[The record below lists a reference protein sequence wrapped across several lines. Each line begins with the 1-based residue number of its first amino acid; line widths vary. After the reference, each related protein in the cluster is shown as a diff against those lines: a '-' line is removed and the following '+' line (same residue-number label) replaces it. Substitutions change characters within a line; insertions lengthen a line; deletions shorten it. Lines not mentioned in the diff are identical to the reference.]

1 MTWRIDG
8 PTGAESAK
16 IRWELVPYTQGRG
29 LDLGCGAWKAF
40 RHFIGLDSNVDEK
53 LFGMRATA
61 ADMIVPTC
69 ERLDLFADA
78 AMDFVFS
85 SHLLEH
91 IEDHRAALAEW
102 WRVVK
107 VGGHLV
113 LYLPHRDHYPNV
125 GTYGAN
131 PDHKHDFVND
141 DILDAMRGV
150 GGWDLLR
157 NEERSG
163 GDEYSF
169 FQVFRKRDDV
179 KQVYSLPV
187 RPKKSAA
194 VVRYGGI
201 GDMLQAASVLPGLKA
216 QGHHVTVYTTELGR
230 EILKHDPH
238 IDAFYIQ
245 GTDQVPNEE
254 LGSFFDHEAA
264 KYDRWVNLCESVEGS
279 LLALPGRAMYSW
291 PHEARHKLLNANY
304 AAVTH
309 DLAQVPHK
317 FAARFYASPGER
329 AWAQA
334 ERAKIKG
341 RVICW
346 SLSGSSVHKAWPWTD
361 TIIARL
367 MVKQPDT
374 HVVLMGDALCQ
385 MLEEGWTN
393 EPRVHCR
400 SGMWTVRQ
408 SLAFVEQADMV
419 IGPETGLLNAVGML
433 PMPKIVM
440 LSHSSRENLTKHWN
454 NTVALEPQG
463 VSCFPCHKMHYGWA
477 GCQKNEESSAAQ
489 CQHNISADQVW
500 QILERK
506 LKVAA

>member
-1 MTWRIDG
+1 MTWSRERDRG
-8 PTGAESAK
+8 DAAGF
-16 IRWELVPYTQGRG
+16 IRWELVPYTRGRG
-29 LDLGCGAWKAF
+29 LDLGCGQFKPF
-40 RHFIGLDSNVDEK
+40 RHFIGLDSNKDAT
-53 LFGMRATA
+53 LFGIPATS

-69 ERLDLFADA
+69 ETLDMFADGS
-78 AMDFVFS
+78 MDFVFS

-91 IEDHRAALAEW
+91 IVDYRAALAEW

-113 LYLPHRDHYPNV
+113 LYLPHKDFYPNI
-125 GTYGAN
+125 GKGGN
-131 PDHKHDFVND
+131 PDHKHDFLPD
-141 DILDAMRGV
+141 DILDAMRGL

-169 FQVFRKRDDV
+169 FQVYRKRDDV
-179 KQVYSLPV
+179 KQVDSLPV

-201 GDMLQAASVLPGLKA
+201 GDMLQAASVFPGLKA
-216 QGHHVTVYTTELGR
+216 QGFHVTVYTTPLGH
-230 EILKHDPH
+230 EILKHDPNV
-238 IDAFYIQ
+238 DAFYLQ
-245 GTDQVPNEE
+245 DTDQVPNEA
-254 LGSFFDHEAA
+254 LGEFFEHEAA

-279 LLALPGRAMYSW
+279 LLALPGRAMYAW
-291 PHEARHKLLNANY
+291 PHEARHKLLNQNY

-317 FAARFYASPGER
+317 FAARFYATPEEK

-361 TIIARL
+361 TVVARL
-367 MVKQPDT
+367 MLKHPDT

-385 MLEEGWTN
+385 MLENGWQQ

-400 SGMWTVRQ
+400 SGKWTVRQ
-408 SLAFVEQADMV
+408 SLAFVETADMV

-440 LSHSSRENLTKHWN
+440 LSHSSRENLTKHWM
-454 NTVALEPQG
+454 NTVALEPKG
-463 VSCFPCHKMHYGWA
+463 VSCFPCHKMHYGWD
-477 GCQKNEESSAAQ
+477 GCQRNDESGAAQ
-489 CQHNISADQVW
+489 CQHAISADQVW
-500 QILERK
+500 QILERN

>member
-16 IRWELVPYTQGRG
+16 IRWELVPYTSGRG

-78 AMDFVFS
+78 SMDFVFS

-107 VGGHLV
+107 VGGYLV

-131 PDHKHDFVND
+131 PDHKHDFLPD

-187 RPKKSAA
+187 RPKKAAA

-201 GDMLQAASVLPGLKA
+201 GDMIQTSSLFPLLKA
-216 QGHHVTVYTTELGR
+216 QGYHVTVHTSNVGYEVMR
-230 EILKHDPH
+230 NDPH
-238 IDAFYIQ
+238 VDAFYVQ
-245 GTDQVPNEE
+245 DTDQVENADLPY
-254 LGSFFDHEAA
+254 FWAHEAD
-264 KYDRWVNLCESVEGS
+264 KVDKWINLSESVEGS
-279 LLALPGRAMYSW
+279 LLALPGRMPYQWS
-291 PHEARHKLLNANY
+291 HEARHKVFNVNY
-304 AAVTH
+304 AELTH
-309 DLAQVPHK
+309 DLAGVQHK
-317 FAARFYASPGER
+317 FDAKFYPTEDER
-329 AWAQA
+329 AWAKA
-334 ERAKIKG
+334 ERAKIRG

-361 TIIARL
+361 TVLARL
-367 MVKQPDT
+367 MVKHPDM
-374 HVVLMGDALCQ
+374 HVVLMGDATCQ
-385 MLEEGWTN
+385 LLEQGWEN
-393 EPRVHCR
+393 EPRIIFR
-400 SGMWTVRQ
+400 SGKWTIRE
-408 SLAFVEQADMV
+408 SLSFVEQADMV
-419 IGPETGLLNAVGML
+419 IGPETGLLNAAGML

-454 NTVALEPQG
+454 NTVAIEPRG
-463 VSCFPCHKMHYGWA
+463 VSCFPCHKLHYGWA
-477 GCQKNEESSAAQ
+477 GCRRNDESGAAE
-489 CQHNISADQVW
+489 CQHAISADQVW